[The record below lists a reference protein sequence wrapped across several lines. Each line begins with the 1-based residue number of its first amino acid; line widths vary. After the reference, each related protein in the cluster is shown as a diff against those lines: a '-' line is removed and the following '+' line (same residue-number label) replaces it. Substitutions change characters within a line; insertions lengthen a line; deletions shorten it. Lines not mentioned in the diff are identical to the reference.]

1 METKHKNLYETPA
14 VTIVEVKQNGVICA
28 SAGSNAVFATMEGTF
43 TEEII

>member
-1 METKHKNLYETPA
+1 MTNQNELYEAPA

-28 SAGSNAVFATMEGTF
+28 SAGSNAVFATMDGTF